1 MKQIENLIARIAQRI
16 KIDLRELNFGL
27 APYIQ
32 NVLPLGQ
39 LAKFY
44 AFYGIT
50 PHHPLNFHFSHSNL
64 AGSYFLGKCRV
75 DHSVL
80 YKCDI
85 RGDELKRKDDIF
97 FFGTHKIPVYED
109 ECIQIRDSFLIKTL
123 VHNYSHDPESLET
136 FFIHDTMSM
145 HYANIHGS
153 PIEGC
158 FLGAFS
164 TIDLTTAHDCVIRR
178 FSYVQVGEMS
188 HVHVDPGTIW
198 IKKDNAFNFLYR
210 YPRPILDRYINF
222 VPGQGPPRGIIIDF
236 IQERKD
242 DFKRVFDEIHLE
254 LPDIHLPG
262 EFCDR
267 FAVIKKSTRIRENV
281 LVAQRAYIQNSFL
294 GKGANAQENCY
305 IVNSHLDGYDITR
318 HGAKSAKP
326 DWRRKFLS
334 DLILFEGST
343 GIPTEYR
350 WRKHCNAA
358 YHYRSGRAAFHS
370 FRSSGLGDISNSI
383 DLKNNS
389 LPLEEF
395 SKIKSGL
402 VMGEMLFEGDGKQ
415 FVEGLQ
421 DRIEHILEA
430 NGAYFNGRHNHGHAQ
445 QNNNISF
452 NTIQPYPE
460 GEFEGLTR
468 PFQYFH
474 RSDCVQRY
482 QPESRRVKSI
492 PLAFRHSGS

>member
-16 KIDLRELNFGL
+16 KINLRELDFNL

-85 RGDELKRKDDIF
+85 RGDELKRKGDIF
-97 FFGTHKIPVYED
+97 FFDTHKIPVYED
-109 ECIQIRDSFLIKTL
+109 ESIQIQDSFLIKTL
-123 VHNYSHDPESLET
+123 VHNNSHDPESLDT

-158 FLGAFS
+158 FLGSFS
-164 TIDLTTAHDCVIRR
+164 TVDLTTAHDCVIER

-210 YPRPILDRYINF
+210 YPRPILDRYVNF
-222 VPGQGPPRGIIIDF
+222 VPGEGPPRGIIMDF
-236 IQERKD
+236 IQERKG
-242 DFKRVFDEIHLE
+242 DFKRVFSEIHLE
-254 LPDIHLPG
+254 LPISIPRG
-262 EFCDR
+262 ASVDR
-267 FAVIKKSTRIRENV
+267 FAVIKKRTRVRENV
-281 LVAQRAYIQNSFL
+281 LVSQRAYIQNSFL

-305 IVNSHLDGYDITR
+305 IVNSHLDGYDITA
-318 HGAKSAKP
+318 HGAKIIEARLEKKVFVGFNS
-326 DWRRKFLS
+326 FLRGTPECPLNIGGES
-334 DLILFEGST
+334 IVMPHTIIDLTEPIS
-343 GIPTEYR
+343 IPPGHLVWGY
-350 WRKHCNAA
+350 
-358 YHYRSGRAAFHS
+358 
-370 FRSSGLGDISNSI
+370 ISNSN
-383 DLKNNS
+383 DLKNHC

-402 VMGEMLFEGDGKQ
+402 VMGEMLFEGNGNQ

-430 NGAYFNGRHNHGHAQ
+430 NGAYFNGRHNQGHAQ
-445 QNNNISF
+445 QNHNISF
-452 NTIQPYPE
+452 NTIQPYPD
-460 GEFEGLTR
+460 GELEGLYPTIAIL
-468 PFQYFH
+468 P
-474 RSDCVQRY
+474 
-482 QPESRRVKSI
+482 
-492 PLAFRHSGS
+492 